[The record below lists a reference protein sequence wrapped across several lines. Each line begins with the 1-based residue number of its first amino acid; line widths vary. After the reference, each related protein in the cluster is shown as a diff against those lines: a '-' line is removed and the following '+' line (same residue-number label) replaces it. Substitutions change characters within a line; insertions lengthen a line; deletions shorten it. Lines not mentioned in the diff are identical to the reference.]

1 MRRPYAGKPQ
11 FLGGIVNFRR
21 LRCDD
26 GVSGNVIVRVTGL
39 FQICDL
45 SASAVAWTLAVAG
58 RLEVRCT
65 SAGLTR
71 GIPLFSPDQPTPST
85 TNALKS
91 PDNSCP
97 GTLFGHALV

>member
-65 SAGLTR
+65 SAGFTQ
-71 GIPLFSPDQPTPST
+71 GIPLLARINQRRPRPTRSSHLTIVALECFSVM
-85 TNALKS
+85 L
-91 PDNSCP
+91 
-97 GTLFGHALV
+97 